1 MPKDGVMPV
10 ITVVDPSHPVDYSKV
25 EVPPS
30 YTCRNCGA
38 TNCKLWRD
46 FQDPLEYQT
55 LLCAKCAAR
64 EQGKDIASIDANGMR
79 DSTVSGRTDQIGWRI
94 PAVPTESNNTFW
106 EYNQCPQA
114 GCEWWKKLPTH
125 PAS

>member
-1 MPKDGVMPV
+1 MASDEVMPV
-10 ITVVDPSHPVDYSKV
+10 ITVVDSNHPVDYNKV

-30 YTCRNCGA
+30 YYCRHCGA

-46 FQDPLEYQT
+46 YQTFLENQT
-55 LLCAKCAAR
+55 LLCAKCAAK

-79 DSTVSGRTDQIGWRI
+79 DSAVSGKTDQIGWRI
-94 PAVPTESNNTFW
+94 PAVSTEGNDTFW
-106 EYNQCPQA
+106 GYSSVPQA